1 MLHIS
6 QRNLFIVKRNFK
18 IQEKHSLLI
27 YLSNS
32 IYIELFYPIYM
43 YFQKMLISL
52 KESRRPIHV
61 LSLLTPIN

>member
-32 IYIELFYPIYM
+32 IYIELFSPIYM
-43 YFQKMLISL
+43 YLYANFFERIQETNTCIKFTDT
-52 KESRRPIHV
+52 H
-61 LSLLTPIN
+61 

>member
-32 IYIELFYPIYM
+32 IYIELFSPIYM

-52 KESRRPIHV
+52 KESRRAIHV